1 MSANPRMRPR
11 PRVAPPSP
19 SHPPA
24 PWPAGM
30 EQALEAQRELLSLVQ
45 QCTGAPPIRRPTFG
59 AVGRRLRSIQKRV
72 ARAGLAT
79 VTPRG

>member
-1 MSANPRMRPR
+1 
-11 PRVAPPSP
+11 
-19 SHPPA
+19 
-24 PWPAGM
+24 M